1 MISELFTALHAGS
14 SLSDPAS
21 WKKGQELTNLIGAV
35 LAGVITLIRWKYPD
49 FLLPEGATQYAA
61 EMIGSVLVLV
71 NLYLT
76 RATTKKSIG
85 GAGLPASIEVEGAS
99 QK

>member
-1 MISELFTALHAGS
+1 MIGEFWTALQAGR

-21 WKKGQELTNLIGAV
+21 WKKGQELTNLIGAL
-35 LAGVITLIRWKYPD
+35 LAALITILRWKFPD
-49 FLLPEGATQYAA
+49 LLLPEGFTEHAA
-61 EMIGSVLVLV
+61 EAIGTILVMV

-85 GAGLPASIEVEGAS
+85 DAELPKSIEAE
-99 QK
+99 